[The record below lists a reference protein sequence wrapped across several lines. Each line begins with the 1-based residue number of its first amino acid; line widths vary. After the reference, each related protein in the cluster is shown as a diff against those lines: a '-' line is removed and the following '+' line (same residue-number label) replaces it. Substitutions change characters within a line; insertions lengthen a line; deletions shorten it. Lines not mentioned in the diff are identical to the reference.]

1 MSTYKPRRPAQLKP
15 EQVELIAGNADT
27 AANSELAHTSAQA
40 VVPMG
45 NHPMVDSD
53 VIVRV
58 KTLIVAEG
66 IDVIAQAWAESP
78 AESLP
83 GVLWRGYLL
92 HEWIRR
98 FPDVVRERLAAASL
112 FAQESGTPEL
122 ANNAELVPDY
132 EELLALW
139 EEVFRGDFR
148 GDFAQ
153 VLRSSARFTDF
164 IAHVEPAW
172 IDDDAHP
179 LATYVTRRDT
189 AMKQTAHEFFN
200 AGELLLKGSLD

>member
-27 AANSELAHTSAQA
+27 AANSELSHTTAQA
-40 VVPMG
+40 VVPLG
-45 NHPMVDSD
+45 QHPMADAD

-66 IDVIAQAWAESP
+66 IDVIAQSWADAP

-83 GVLWRGYLL
+83 GILWRGYLL
-92 HEWIRR
+92 REWIRR
-98 FPDVVRERLAAASL
+98 FPDVVRERLAAARL
-112 FAQESGTPEL
+112 FAHEQDTAKL
-122 ANNAELVPDY
+122 KANSELVPGY
-132 EELLALW
+132 EDVLALW
-139 EEVFRGDFR
+139 DEVFRGDFR
-148 GDFAQ
+148 GDFAN

-164 IAHVEPAW
+164 LAHVEPAW

-189 AMKQTAHEFFN
+189 AMRHTAQEFFN
-200 AGELLLKGSLD
+200 SGELLIKGSLE